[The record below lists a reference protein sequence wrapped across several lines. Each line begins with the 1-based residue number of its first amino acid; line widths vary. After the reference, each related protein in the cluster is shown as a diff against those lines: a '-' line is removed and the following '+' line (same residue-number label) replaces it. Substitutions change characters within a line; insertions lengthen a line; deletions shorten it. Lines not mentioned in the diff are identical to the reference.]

1 MSIDDSDA
9 DAVSR
14 TEVFLSWTLRSWT
27 CGWPISSH
35 IHYKIYISGRAVI
48 PTWRRLNAKPTNKST
63 NYRRSGLTTSQRRT
77 RQHGR
82 TLDICWPDF
91 IFDDNRRSFRP
102 QMMANEKRISYFL
115 ALTSRITNLNYS
127 FILMRWNW
135 SSPVDFR
142 PCSSCEQNS
151 NFELAITFG
160 KTCQVRTSVDQGSC

>member
-14 TEVFLSWTLRSWT
+14 TEVYLSWTLRSWT

-48 PTWRRLNAKPTNKST
+48 LTWRRLNAKPTNKST
-63 NYRRSGLTTSQRRT
+63 NYRRSGLTPSQRRT
-77 RQHGR
+77 RQPGR

-102 QMMANEKRISYFL
+102 QWEKNFLFPSPHLTDHQFKLFFYFDEMELIIAGRLPTLFVLRTKLKLWTSYHL
-115 ALTSRITNLNYS
+115 
-127 FILMRWNW
+127 W
-135 SSPVDFR
+135 
-142 PCSSCEQNS
+142 
-151 NFELAITFG
+151 
-160 KTCQVRTSVDQGSC
+160 